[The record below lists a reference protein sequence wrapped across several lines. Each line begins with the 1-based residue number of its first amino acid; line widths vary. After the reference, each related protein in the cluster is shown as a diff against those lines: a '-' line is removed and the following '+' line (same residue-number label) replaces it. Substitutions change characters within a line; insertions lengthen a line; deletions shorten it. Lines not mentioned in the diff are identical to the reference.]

1 MLFKDVTGHQDLK
14 KRLCDAV
21 QQGRV
26 PHAQLFLG
34 PEGCG
39 NLPMALAFAQ
49 YLNCENRTAEDS
61 CGSCPSCV
69 KAEKYIH
76 PDIHFTFPFIF
87 IDKEKKE
94 KCSDWMPEWRSFLN
108 ENPYGSYNNWIGFIN
123 KENKQGN
130 INAKECTD
138 IIHRLSFKTF
148 ESNWKILVL
157 WLPEFLEKEGNRLLK
172 LIEEPPDN
180 TIFLF
185 VGHNPDRII
194 NTILSRLQIVPFSRL
209 KDDEVARALVE
220 REGLEEKSALQV
232 AILSNGNINRAYEL
246 LHVNQDTYTA
256 TLRTWMLYCFRNEIK
271 NLFEWNDA
279 FAKWG
284 KEQQKHFFLYCI
296 HFFREVFLMKQGAAR
311 LNRLTADELKFAE
324 GLGSKLHEESLEKIM
339 TLFDKYIYFIE
350 RNASSKILITQLSVS
365 FVHLFHNKPAG
376 IRKPFFT
383 NWDM

>member
-1 MLFKDVTGHQDLK
+1 
-14 KRLCDAV
+14 
-21 QQGRV
+21 
-26 PHAQLFLG
+26 
-34 PEGCG
+34 
-39 NLPMALAFAQ
+39 
-49 YLNCENRTAEDS
+49 
-61 CGSCPSCV
+61 
-69 KAEKYIH
+69 
-76 PDIHFTFPFIF
+76 
-87 IDKEKKE
+87 
-94 KCSDWMPEWRSFLN
+94 MPEWRAFLQ
-108 ENPYGSYNNWIGFIN
+108 ENPYGSYNNWISFTN

-130 INAKECTD
+130 INARECSD

-194 NTILSRLQIVPFSRL
+194 NTILSRLQIVPFTRL
-209 KDDEVARALVE
+209 KDDEVAQMLVQK
-220 REGLEEKSALQV
+220 EGLEEKSAQQV

-246 LHVNQDTYTA
+246 LHVNQETYTA
-256 TLRTWMLYCFRNEIK
+256 TLRSWMLHCFRNETK
-271 NLFEWNDA
+271 NVFEWNDA

-311 LNRLTADELKFAE
+311 LNKLTADELKFAE
-324 GLGSKLHEESLEKIM
+324 GLGSKLQEESLEKIM
-339 TLFDKYIYFIE
+339 SLFDKYVYFIE
-350 RNASSKILITQLSVS
+350 RNANSKILITQLSIS
-365 FVHLFHNKPAG
+365 FIHLFHHNPAE

-383 NWDM
+383 NWDV